1 MIIMQA
7 KYQWKS
13 GKKMTAF
20 TFGNTNVEIF
30 HEKVEQ
36 FNNS

>member
-1 MIIMQA
+1 MVIVQA
-7 KYQWKS
+7 KYQRKS

-20 TFGNTNVEIF
+20 TFGNTNVEILD
-30 HEKVEQ
+30 EKVEQ